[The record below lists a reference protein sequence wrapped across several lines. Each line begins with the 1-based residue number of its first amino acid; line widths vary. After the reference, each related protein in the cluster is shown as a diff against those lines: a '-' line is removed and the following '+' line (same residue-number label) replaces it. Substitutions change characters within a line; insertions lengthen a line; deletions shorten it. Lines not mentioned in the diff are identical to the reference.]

1 MAVQHPT
8 LADRGA
14 NLEYFVGASLAL
26 SISLLATF
34 VGFDRDRALYPTVMI
49 VIASYYG
56 LFAVMSGSMQALILE
71 SVVMAGFLLLSILGF
86 KFNLWLVVAG
96 LCAHG
101 VFDIFHGHFISNPG
115 VPVWWPM
122 FCLTY
127 DIAAAAYLAWLLNRS
142 TLTVKAAE
150 A

>member
-1 MAVQHPT
+1 M
-8 LADRGA
+8 
-14 NLEYFVGASLAL
+14 SL
-26 SISLLATF
+26 SLLATF
-34 VGFDRDRALYPTVMI
+34 VGFDRDRAFYPTVMI

-56 LFAVMSGSMQALILE
+56 LFAVMGGSMQALIRE

-101 VFDIFHGHFISNPG
+101 VFDIFHGHFVSNPG

-127 DIAAAAYLAWLLNRS
+127 DIVAAAYLIWLLNRS